1 MWRMDATGTESGAAI
16 ENPPLGKCEHEGC
29 TCTVATGERFCSD
42 YCLAQAGTVHASSDH
57 ECACGHAECEHVM
70 AAPTPVGI
78 TAP

>member
-42 YCLAQAGTVHASSDH
+42 YCLAQAGTEHAAADH

-70 AAPTPVGI
+70 AAPTPI
-78 TAP
+78 AIANP